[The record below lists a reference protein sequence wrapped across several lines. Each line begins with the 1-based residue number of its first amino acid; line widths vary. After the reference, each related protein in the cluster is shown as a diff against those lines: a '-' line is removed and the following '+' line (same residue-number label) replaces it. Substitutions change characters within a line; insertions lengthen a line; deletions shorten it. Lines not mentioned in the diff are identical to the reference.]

1 MIQFVVTS
9 VAVVAL
15 LSVTL
20 IMSIINEIG
29 VGNFIGAVV
38 LVVGSII
45 AIKIQNNLIYEKHY
59 QLRKKQDACNRE
71 FNEWYQ
77 ELIDINDVIKDREQW
92 ASNILDG
99 SSTQTRLIKERD
111 ELLEHQICLLMKNFK
126 LS

>member
-1 MIQFVVTS
+1 MIQFVVIG
-9 VAVVAL
+9 VAIVVSLLAAL
-15 LSVTL
+15 T
-20 IMSIINEIG
+20 MDIINAIG
-29 VGNFIGAVV
+29 VDNFIGAVV

-45 AIKIQNNLIYEKHY
+45 AIKVQNSLIYEKHY
-59 QLRKKQDACNRE
+59 QLRKKQDAYNRE

-77 ELIDINDVIKDREQW
+77 KLIDLNDIIKDREQW
-92 ASNILDG
+92 ASNILDR